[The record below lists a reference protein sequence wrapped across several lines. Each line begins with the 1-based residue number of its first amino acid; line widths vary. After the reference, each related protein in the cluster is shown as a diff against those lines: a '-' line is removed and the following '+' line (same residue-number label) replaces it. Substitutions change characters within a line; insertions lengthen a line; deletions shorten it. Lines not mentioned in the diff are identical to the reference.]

1 MSRPRITT
9 KKHSIAMMPGCYR
22 FIAIMECGWCGS
34 DIQVEAEN
42 DEEACNEFVAQG
54 VREVWT
60 GDIIGLFCSD
70 CIELARANKLEEE

>member
-1 MSRPRITT
+1 MSRPIV
-9 KKHSIAMMPGCYR
+9 KSEEESIATMRGSFR
-22 FIAIMECGWCGS
+22 FVAIMECGWCGS